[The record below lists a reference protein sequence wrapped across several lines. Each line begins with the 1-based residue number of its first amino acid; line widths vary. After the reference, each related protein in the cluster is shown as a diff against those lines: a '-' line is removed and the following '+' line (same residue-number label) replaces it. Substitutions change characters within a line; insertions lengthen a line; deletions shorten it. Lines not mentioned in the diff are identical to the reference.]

1 MLLLEL
7 PFLLSLSHSLG
18 KLQHSCNQFQ
28 HPSSGSINCPFGVIA
43 ASGLKILVENKVN
56 FDIKRNLL
64 ISSVVLVIGIGG
76 MIINI
81 TQNLQISSVAIATIL
96 GIVLNLVLPKDPSEI

>member
-1 MLLLEL
+1 
-7 PFLLSLSHSLG
+7 
-18 KLQHSCNQFQ
+18 
-28 HPSSGSINCPFGVIA
+28 
-43 ASGLKILVENKVN
+43 
-56 FDIKRNLL
+56 
-64 ISSVVLVIGIGG
+64 